1 MSIISKLN
9 FYVKIAG
16 GWEIARRYFVMNGFD
31 GVLTVFGMVLGAYV
45 LGHQNPRHIIIP
57 GLGAVFA
64 IGISGF
70 WIAFLTEKA
79 EQSLE
84 QKKLESTIFTSLDDT
99 AYSKAAQIVSFI
111 NSIVDGLSPFLF
123 GFLVLVPFLL
133 VQFGFINI
141 EIGYFFSFMLAFTLL
156 FILGVFLGRIAHQ
169 NWFTF
174 GLKTVM
180 AGIFVGI
187 LMIITG
193 IE

>member
-16 GWEIARRYFVMNGFD
+16 GWEIARRYFIMNGFD
-31 GVLTVFGMVLGAYV
+31 GVLTVFGLVLGAYV
-45 LGHQNPRHIIIP
+45 LGHENPRHIIVP
-57 GLGAVFA
+57 GLGAAFA

-84 QKKLESTIFTSLDDT
+84 QKKLESTMFTSLDDT
-99 AYSKAAQIVSFI
+99 AHSKAAQIMAFI
-111 NSIVDGLSPFLF
+111 NSIVDGLSPFIF

-133 VQFGFINI
+133 VQSGFIHI
-141 EIGYFFSFMLAFTLL
+141 ETGYFLSFTLAFILL

-169 NWFTF
+169 NWVIF
-174 GLKTVM
+174 GLKTIM

-187 LMIITG
+187 LMLVTG
-193 IE
+193 LE